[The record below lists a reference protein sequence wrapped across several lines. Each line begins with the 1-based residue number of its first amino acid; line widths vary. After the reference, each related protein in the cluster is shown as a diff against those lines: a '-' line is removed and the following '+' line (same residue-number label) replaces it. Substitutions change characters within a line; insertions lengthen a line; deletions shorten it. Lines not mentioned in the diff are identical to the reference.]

1 MDHGVGRELT
11 DALLELAW
19 WCPEERWRALE
30 SEVNRVVGAPV
41 DRDREPGAEQ
51 RRGPGGTCWIHVAGP
66 HGRPP
71 APDGEE
77 RDVHRGD
84 LDPGFSLMAVDQP

>member
-1 MDHGVGRELT
+1 MDYGVGRELT

-66 HGRPP
+66 MAGPQPQMGRS
-71 APDGEE
+71 ATSTG
-77 RDVHRGD
+77 VTWIQA
-84 LDPGFSLMAVDQP
+84 LA

>member
-30 SEVNRVVGAPV
+30 SEVNRVVGAPE

-66 HGRPP
+66 QPQMGRS
-71 APDGEE
+71 ATSTG
-77 RDVHRGD
+77 VTWIQA
-84 LDPGFSLMAVDQP
+84 LA